1 MMIRKPA
8 VAGYFYEKDK
18 ESLLRQIEDCF
29 KHSFG
34 PGEIKYFSSSKELR
48 IPAFIVPHA
57 GYMYSG
63 PVAAHAYKLL
73 AETEKPDTVIILGP
87 NHTGYGEL
95 VSVMNEGEWETPL
108 GRVKINQEIA
118 NKILA
123 SYKLARADAYA
134 HLYEHS
140 IEVQLP
146 FLQYVLKDFD
156 FVPIC
161 IMLQTAEVARELAKV
176 LHQILKDY
184 NAIVLAST
192 DLNHYENNEITYKKD
207 AYVIEYVQKLDGDGL
222 FKIIEEKDISMCG
235 PCPAATVLNYCKMR
249 NIEVVRILK
258 HATSGDIEGRKSSVV
273 GYLSVAFEAKK
284 P

>member
-1 MMIRKPA
+1 MIRKSA
-8 VAGYFYEKDK
+8 VAGYFYEKDR
-18 ESLLRQIEDCF
+18 EALVRQIEGCF
-29 KHSFG
+29 KHEFG
-34 PGEIKYFSSSKELR
+34 PGKLAHVSERKEIT

-73 AETEKPDTVIILGP
+73 AETEKPDIFIILGP

-95 VSVMNEGEWETPL
+95 VSIMPQGEWETPL
-108 GRVKINQEIA
+108 GKVRINEEIA
-118 NKILA
+118 KKILT
-123 SYKLARADAYA
+123 SYKMVRPDMYA

-146 FLQYVLKDFD
+146 FLQYIFKDFE

-161 IMLQTAEVARELAKV
+161 IMLQTLEVATELAKV
-176 LHQILKDY
+176 LKDIVNEY
-184 NAIVLAST
+184 SAVVLAST

-207 AYVIEYVQKLDGDGL
+207 SKVIENVQNLDAEGL
-222 FKIIEEKDISMCG
+222 FKAIERYDISMCG
-235 PCPAATVLNYCKMR
+235 PCPTATVLNLSKLIGV
-249 NIEVVRILK
+249 NNVKILK
-258 HATSGDIEGRKSSVV
+258 HATSGDIEGKKSSVV
-273 GYLSVAFEAKK
+273 GYLAAAFEIKR